1 MLYVKCGSTRHERYL
16 RSLFYR
22 SAPVIITAM
31 ILLAPACRW
40 GDQGGGASTESSGSS
55 SSEFYN
61 SWRDFE
67 GVIEMNGDLG
77 VRPISMIYYIKMSKM
92 RIEDR
97 ILNPPGEGVLLWDY
111 STGKGT
117 ALMAPTRTYTIIDFM
132 GMQAEYRKNYNIK
145 EYKFPKLADT
155 GKKETIAGHTCEH
168 YKVTDEQK
176 DYYSGLPV
184 EVNMDMCVAKGL
196 GYLGVGGAE
205 GSMGMPYLAGTEDI
219 SNASP
224 EWKSLLEGGAFP
236 LKMSTTRDGQKPYSL
251 EVTKIERKSVDAS
264 LFAIPPGYKE
274 AKSPTAP

>member
-1 MLYVKCGSTRHERYL
+1 MPYVKCGSTRHERYL
-16 RSLFYR
+16 RPLFYR

-40 GDQGGGASTESSGSS
+40 GDQGGRASTESSSS
-55 SSEFYN
+55 SSEFYD
-61 SWRDFE
+61 SSRDFE
-67 GVIEMNGDLG
+67 GVIEMKGDLG
-77 VRPISMIYYIKMSKM
+77 GRATSMVYYIAKSKM
-92 RIEDR
+92 RIEVKIFD
-97 ILNPPGEGVLLWDY
+97 PPGETVLLWDY

-132 GMQAEYRKNYNIK
+132 GMQAEYRKSHNIK

-155 GKKETIAGHTCEH
+155 GKKETIAGHACEH
-168 YKVTDEQK
+168 YLVGDEQ
-176 DYYSGLPV
+176 
-184 EVNMDMCVAKGL
+184 NMDMCVAKGL

-236 LKMSTTRDGQKPYSL
+236 LKMSTIRDGQKPDRL
-251 EVTKIERKSVDAS
+251 EVTNIEQKSVDAS